1 MTAMILAAGRGKR
14 LRPLTDT
21 IPKALV
27 EVAGETLLA
36 RHLRML
42 ARAGIKNVVINL
54 DWLGEQIID
63 LVGEGDRFD
72 LQVTYSPEF
81 GNVLET
87 AGGIQRALPML
98 GNKSF
103 WVVNAD
109 VYTDMDLPAI
119 QLSDDALAHVLL
131 VPTPDFKTIGD
142 FDITNGRL
150 ANGDNPEFTYSGISL
165 YRPEFFQSLA
175 PGRAALGPML
185 RASAD
190 EGTITA
196 SMLDGVWE
204 DVGTHERLE
213 RVRESEQCKRIDS

>member
-14 LRPLTDT
+14 LRPLTDG

-27 EVAGETLLA
+27 EVAGESLLE

-42 ARAGIKNVVINL
+42 ARAGIENVVINV

-63 LVGEGDRFD
+63 RVGGGTGFN
-72 LQVTYSPEF
+72 LHVTYSPEF

-98 GNKSF
+98 GNDPF

-109 VYTDMDLPAI
+109 VYTDMDLPAV
-119 QLSDDALAHVLL
+119 QLNDDALAHLLL
-131 VPTPDFKTIGD
+131 VPTPAFKSKGD
-142 FDITNGRL
+142 FDVVDGRL
-150 ANGDNPEFTYSGISL
+150 ANSDNPELTYSGISL
-165 YRPEFFQSLA
+165 FKSDFFSQLP
-175 PGRAALGPML
+175 PGRATLGPML
-185 RASAD
+185 RDGAD
-190 EGTITA
+190 AGTITA

-204 DVGTHERLE
+204 DVGTPERLE
-213 RVRESEQCKRIDS
+213 RVRRSEQSKG